1 MGNMLKKAF
10 KFVTIIGL
18 CCSTYITQAAELY
31 EVRDHPVNATIT
43 IGGTIVPFKE
53 VTLSAQLPGRITKI
67 AGEEGDE
74 FEEDTVLVA
83 IDDKE
88 LRAKRREAIATLMS
102 AEASLYNAE
111 TQFSREIFS
120 PQSKKSPGGM
130 GAPSL
135 FDQYFSKPAGDFL
148 GQGDPGADRHA
159 DLYNRGTAIE
169 QARGAMMR
177 IESQIDQI
185 ESKLRDARGLAP
197 FDGIMTMKMVEV
209 GDTVQPGQQLLKFA
223 DIQSLQI
230 EVNVPARLVS
240 GLKEGMENIL
250 AKLDAASVTGP
261 VLVRVAQIYPVADR
275 KRHTIKV
282 KFDLPLTLPVPTDT
296 GQYNEVNIQQ
306 IAFPGEYAEVDIP
319 NLDASKRAMV
329 IVPASALV
337 RSRGSLPGIY
347 VLNKETKEFQ
357 WHLVRK
363 GKTVS
368 TPQCPQCI
376 NILSGLKI
384 GDTIDINPQ
393 KN

>member
-1 MGNMLKKAF
+1 MLKQTVKLA
-10 KFVTIIGL
+10 TIIGL
-18 CCSTYITQAAELY
+18 YCSTYITQAAELY

-74 FEEDTVLVA
+74 FKEGTVLVA

-88 LRAKRREAIATLMS
+88 LRAKRRETIAALMG

-130 GAPSL
+130 GLPSL
-135 FDQYFSKPAGDFL
+135 FDQYFTKPAGDFL
-148 GQGDPGADRHA
+148 GQTDPEADRHA

-169 QARGAMMR
+169 QARGALMR

-185 ESKLRDARGLAP
+185 DSKLRDARGLAP
-197 FDGIMTMKMVEV
+197 FDGVITMKLVEI
-209 GDTVQPGQQLLKFA
+209 GDTVQPGQQLIKFA

-230 EVNVPARLVS
+230 EVDVPARLVA
-240 GLKEGMENIL
+240 GLQEGMENIS
-250 AKLDAASVTGP
+250 ARLDATSITGP
-261 VLVRVAQIYPVADR
+261 IPVRVAQIYPVADR

-282 KFDLPLTLPVPTDT
+282 KFDLPLTVPVPING
-296 GQYNEVNIQQ
+296 GQFTEASVQQ

-319 NLDASKRAMV
+319 NPDASGRAMV

-337 RSRGSLPGIY
+337 QSRGSLPGIY
-347 VLNKETKEFQ
+347 VLNKETNEFQ

-376 NILSGLKI
+376 NVLSGLKI

-393 KN
+393 N